1 MLTTNILRW
10 SSNVVVLWHWKVV
23 SKSFFDKLNI
33 LLVILHSTSNNEAL
47 LGSDVV
53 HDELLDHSG
62 IDVVDVLLHSK
73 SGHAEGVE
81 AVSGSEEHFL
91 LVGEWVEL
99 REVLEEVVGLSV
111 LGSGNVGGENGS
123 GLKSNID
130 HHLEHINDVI
140 LDAVSSEEH
149 SFLVVVHGHVTTRHL
164 DHAVVDG
171 LVGVLEG
178 LQVGVLQSE
187 KGTGGL
193 SSFVSS
199 SDIDEHTHVHGGGER
214 SAFGEN
220 SVSVGQIGD
229 IVLGLSVSSLDWLV
243 AL

>member
-1 MLTTNILRW
+1 MFTTNILRW
-10 SSNVVVLWHWKVV
+10 GSDIVVLWHWEIV
-23 SKSFFDKLNI
+23 SESFLDKLNI
-33 LLVILHSTSNNEAL
+33 LLVILHSTGDDEAL

-62 IDVVDVLLHSK
+62 IDVVDVLLHSE
-73 SGHAEGVE
+73 SGHAESVE
-81 AVSGSEEHFL
+81 AVSGSQEHLL

-99 REVLEEVVGLSV
+99 REMLEEVVGLGI
-111 LGSGNVGGENGS
+111 LGSGNVGGEDGS
-123 GLKSNID
+123 RLKSDID

-171 LVGVLEG
+171 LIGVLEG

-193 SSFVSS
+193 SSFVSC
-199 SDIDEHTHVHGGGER
+199 SDIDEHTHMHGRGEG

-220 SVSVGQIGD
+220 SVSVGKIGD